1 MRGNITKRGKAS
13 WQLKFDVG
21 AVNRKRQTRYA
32 TVRGTHKDA
41 QKELTRLLKAADDG
55 VLPDP
60 NKLTV
65 AEHVRG
71 WVATVPGRSPK
82 TLERYGELCERQIVP
97 HIGTIPLQKL
107 RAEDVQQW
115 HGKLLSGDRPLARR
129 TVVHAHRLLSLAV
142 SDAVKNG
149 TLARNVVDVHKPP
162 TPEDGEVSILS
173 PEQIEDVLDK
183 LQCHWLHP
191 IVSLALDTGMRRG
204 ELLGLQ
210 WGDVDLDGT
219 SIQVERA
226 VEETRA
232 GLRVKPPK
240 TKRGRRSITLPKRAV
255 TTLSAH
261 RAEQLRVRLAL
272 GLGKPQDTTLVFS
285 DPEGGMLWPDNLTRV
300 WARVVLAKGLPRVT
314 FHGLRHTHA
323 SMLIA
328 KGLDVI
334 TIARRLGHS
343 KSSTTL
349 DTYGHLFKGAD
360 AAAAAAI
367 DAILG

>member
-1 MRGNITKRGKAS
+1 MRGNITRRGKAS

-21 AVNRKRQTRYA
+21 AVNGKRQTRYA
-32 TVRGTHKDA
+32 TVRGTRQDA
-41 QKELTRLLKAADDG
+41 QRELTRLLKAADDG

-162 TPEDGEVSILS
+162 TPEDAEVSILS

-204 ELLGLQ
+204 RDGRRP
-210 WGDVDLDGT
+210 VDLSGPAPI
-219 SIQVERA
+219 SGGHR
-226 VEETRA
+226 
-232 GLRVKPPK
+232 LRDHQRNRD
-240 TKRGRRSITLPKRAV
+240 RGRRRLQRRAGRESSSPVARAGPGDPPIAASDRTGVKERWDGREREVGRLSKSGRTAVKGGRRPAPLPQPLPTA
-255 TTLSAH
+255 
-261 RAEQLRVRLAL
+261 RV
-272 GLGKPQDTTLVFS
+272 
-285 DPEGGMLWPDNLTRV
+285 EWPDGR
-300 WARVVLAKGLPRVT
+300 PR
-314 FHGLRHTHA
+314 
-323 SMLIA
+323 
-328 KGLDVI
+328 
-334 TIARRLGHS
+334 
-343 KSSTTL
+343 
-349 DTYGHLFKGAD
+349 
-360 AAAAAAI
+360 
-367 DAILG
+367 